1 MEPVKEEVVEK
12 KTKRM
17 VRVRCVRP
25 FAIDQHGG
33 PSVTDKDGKS
43 TPVRVISAGTIV
55 DVDADFAKV
64 LLKETKGHHTFFGE
78 RYGKDA
84 AEGRAVIKYAE
95 LVLDQ
100 PQVA

>member
-1 MEPVKEEVVEK
+1 MEPVKQEEKAPEK

-17 VRVRCVRP
+17 VRVRCLRP
-25 FAIDQHGG
+25 FSIDAQGG
-33 PSVTDKDGKS
+33 AGSL
-43 TPVRVISAGTIV
+43 RIISAGTIV
-55 DVDADFAKV
+55 DVDADFAPV

-84 AEGRAVIKYAE
+84 DEGRAVIKYAE
-95 LVLDQ
+95 LVVDQ